1 MFADNR
7 SDQPA
12 SAEARTLSSSCVS
25 SVASHM
31 NTRLTLAPD
40 EDLLRDFKRDKRIS
54 WDEYEV
60 RFEGLM
66 KARSI
71 ETQLDPSSFEQ
82 KTVLLCSEDT
92 PETVAH
98 TLSG

>member
-1 MFADNR
+1 
-7 SDQPA
+7 
-12 SAEARTLSSSCVS
+12 
-25 SVASHM
+25 M

-71 ETQLDPSSFEQ
+71 EKQLDPSSFER

-92 PETVAH
+92 PEYCHRRLVAEH
-98 TLSG
+98 LQRAWGNIEIVHL